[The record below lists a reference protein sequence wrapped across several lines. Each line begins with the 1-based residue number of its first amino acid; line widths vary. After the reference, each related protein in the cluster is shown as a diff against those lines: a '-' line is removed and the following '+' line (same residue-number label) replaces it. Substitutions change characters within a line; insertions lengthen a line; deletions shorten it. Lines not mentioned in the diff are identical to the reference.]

1 MVPHDA
7 LALWPARPQ
16 EYLLAALFLI
26 LFVPF
31 WSYVQGG
38 AARVRAAIGTRSAA
52 RRLTGWFDVPASLH
66 FHPGHTWAR
75 VEPEGLVALGIDEFG
90 SRLVGPLAGIRLPAP
105 GARLG
110 QGEVGWT
117 LLARNRSVD
126 MLSPV
131 DGVVVEVN
139 PRAFDPERPPTGA
152 YDRWLVKVRPTRL
165 GSNLRTLLTGEVA
178 RAWMATSVDALRRR
192 LSPSLG
198 LAIEDGGAPV
208 DGLAPA
214 LDPDRWDELAREHF
228 RTKGPC

>member
-1 MVPHDA
+1 MIPHDILTLYSA
-7 LALWPARPQ
+7 KPQ
-16 EYLLAALFLI
+16 EYFLAALFLV

-31 WSYVQGG
+31 WRYVQGG
-38 AARVRAAIGTRSAA
+38 ARARAIAPRPVL

-90 SRLVGPLAGIRLPAP
+90 SKLVGPLAGIRLPAP

-117 LLARNRSVD
+117 LLARDRSVD

-139 PRAFDPERPPTGA
+139 PRAFEPDQPAAGS

-165 GSNLRTLLTGEVA
+165 GSNLRTLLTGEFA
-178 RAWMATSVDALRRR
+178 RAWMAASADAVRMR

-198 LAIEDGGAPV
+198 LAIEDGGVPI

-214 LDPDRWDELAREHF
+214 LDPEGWDEFARELF
-228 RTKGPC
+228 LTKGPC